1 MHRLTE
7 NLSENLI
14 GYLLLIVFALAA
26 IYNFPVVT
34 KAVSEHLERAVTPEK
49 RR

>member
-7 NLSENLI
+7 NLIL
-14 GYLLLIVFALAA
+14 YLLLIVFALAA
-26 IYNFPVVT
+26 LSSLPKVT